1 MPTSPP
7 ASPSEH
13 VAPGPHV
20 HELPGEFTYC
30 PMCAT
35 ELESVGVA
43 RHTRRRCPNCDF
55 VHWRNPGVGAA
66 VVVRDDAGRLLLIRR
81 GPEATKSGLWA
92 IPAGFVDYGEEV
104 KAAAARELL
113 EETGLVAEVGDVV
126 FVASNFHDPAK
137 LTVGVWFAGTVV
149 GGELEPGDDAD
160 DAGFFALDDLP
171 ALAFETDAALIER
184 LQADEEPDT

>member
-1 MPTSPP
+1 
-7 ASPSEH
+7 
-13 VAPGPHV
+13 
-20 HELPGEFTYC
+20 
-30 PMCAT
+30 MCAT
-35 ELESVGVA
+35 ELESVVVA